1 MDTIDNGL
9 FVFAESEL
17 NECVDTKFNK
27 RIQET
32 LEASNDK
39 TYTGCDASSHEE
51 VRFVD
56 PDTGAEKGVKK
67 ARFDLIPTGPLWEL
81 AEHYGSGA
89 SKYEPHNFRRGY
101 PWGFSYSAA
110 LRHLNQFW
118 NGEDFDPET
127 GSKHVIA
134 AAWHCFALASFMD
147 EHPSKDD
154 RFRSYNG

>member
-1 MDTIDNGL
+1 MDTVNEGL
-9 FVFAESEL
+9 FLVTENEL
-17 NECVDTKFNK
+17 NEYVDAKISNVL
-27 RIQET
+27 QEKSKTANDSTHISRDT
-32 LEASNDK
+32 LGN
-39 TYTGCDASSHEE
+39 EE

-81 AEHYGSGA
+81 AEHYGAGA
-89 SKYEPHNFRRGY
+89 HKYEAHNFRRGY
-101 PWGFSYSAA
+101 PWGFSYAAA

-118 NGEDFDPET
+118 NGEDIDPET
-127 GSKHVIA
+127 GSKHVVA

-154 RFRSYNG
+154 RFRSPNG